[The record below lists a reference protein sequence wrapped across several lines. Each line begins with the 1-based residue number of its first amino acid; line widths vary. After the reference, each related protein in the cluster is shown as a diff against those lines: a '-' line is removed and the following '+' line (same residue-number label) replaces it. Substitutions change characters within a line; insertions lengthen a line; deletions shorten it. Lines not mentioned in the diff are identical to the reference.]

1 MKLSGRE
8 KITVM
13 LGAGVVCA
21 IVLIAAIITPLARR
35 WSGIGGQ
42 LAPKLESVKELTL
55 RAQKRNA
62 LLGRR
67 SHFVGELGAL
77 IGAEASPKAKS
88 ASSNPGT
95 KSPRTEPAADRKSTP
110 PGALQ
115 LATGSHLPSPPD
127 KNQTPTGNNP
137 DQNSLKPATG
147 SAEARS
153 APPETPPKPPASA
166 KSSAAVSFA
175 TYLERTAK
183 AAKVKPQRIQPRKQ
197 PKSAEQMKY
206 YQPVALQIKFSCNLQ
221 SLLKLLHGLEKGPRL
236 ARVEHIDL
244 RRDLKKGGNLEVT
257 LDVIG
262 YESKAR

>member
-13 LGAGVVCA
+13 VGAAVVCA
-21 IVLIAAIITPLARR
+21 TVLIAAIITPLARR
-35 WSGIGGQ
+35 WSGIGDQ

-67 SHFVGELGAL
+67 SHFVGELGSL
-77 IGAEASPKAKS
+77 VGAEAPKAKS
-88 ASSNPGT
+88 ASSGPGT
-95 KSPRTEPAADRKSTP
+95 ESPRTQPGKDRNSTP

-115 LATGSHLPSPPD
+115 LATGSHLPSPSD
-127 KNQTPTGNNP
+127 KNQTPTANNP

-147 SAEARS
+147 SAEAPNI
-153 APPETPPKPPASA
+153 PPGTPPKPPTPG

-183 AAKVKPQRIQPRKQ
+183 AAKVKPQRIRPRKQ
-197 PKSAEQMKY
+197 PKSAKQMKY